1 MKRRVTIYVKKF
13 GLGSPFAVFPDDV
26 IDGRTPRFHPNYSRW
41 FFRTEATKR
50 IALGTHPVLKK
61 KRADI
66 ARYLRATAQCVLDMR
81 PLKKPKPP
89 IYHTMS
95 FDKETRKER

>member
-1 MKRRVTIYVKKF
+1 MKRRVTLYVKKF

-26 IDGRTPRFHPNYSRW
+26 IDGRTPRFHPNYTRW

-61 KRADI
+61 KTADVV
-66 ARYLRATAQCVLDMR
+66 RYLRSTAQCVLDMR
-81 PLKKPKPP
+81 PLKKKKPHL
-89 IYHTMS
+89 YHNKS
-95 FDKETRKER
+95 KER